1 MPVEACWK
9 RRAVDDFWVRRSSTV
24 RYTSLDA
31 CMIGE
36 SARENGGLRS
46 TKGIAQTSKQD
57 QLLQPPHILFS
68 YQYQCFPTDI
78 PSLSTITELIQF
90 RCLRDAFCAS

>member
-1 MPVEACWK
+1 MCPVSGAADGRDMMEVLVMPVEACWK

-31 CMIGE
+31 CMVSE

-46 TKGIAQTSKQD
+46 TKGIAQTSKSD
-57 QLLQPPHILFS
+57 QLGN
-68 YQYQCFPTDI
+68 
-78 PSLSTITELIQF
+78 
-90 RCLRDAFCAS
+90 RGK